1 MNTLFPILLSTLI
14 IALIALVGVFVLFV
28 KRKILD
34 RWILLLV
41 SLSAGTLLG
50 GAFFHLL
57 PESIEVLGETALFI
71 TLISFFLFYTIEKV
85 FHWRHCHEIDCHQH
99 SFAYMNLLGDSIH
112 NFIDGLVIAAAFMVS
127 PQIGL
132 TTAVAVALHEIPQEI
147 SDFGVLLHA
156 GFKKEKALLVNFL
169 IALTVALGG
178 VSGFFA
184 FRFFD
189 PNFVNYLLP
198 IAAGGFIYIS
208 ASDLVPEIRK
218 ERKIKKGMLSLLV
231 FFLGLLL
238 SFLFKF
244 IGE

>member
-1 MNTLFPILLSTLI
+1 MNTFFSILLSTTL
-14 IALIALVGVFVLFV
+14 IALISLVGVVVLFI
-28 KRKILD
+28 KRKVLD
-34 RWILLLV
+34 HWILLLV

-57 PESIEVLGETALFI
+57 PESIEVLGETALLL
-71 TLISFFLFYTIEKV
+71 TLSSFFLFYTIEKV
-85 FHWRHCHEIDCHQH
+85 FHWRHCHKLDCRQH
-99 SFAYMNLLGDSIH
+99 SFAYMNLIGDSIH

-132 TTAVAVALHEIPQEI
+132 ATTIAVAIHEIPQEI

-156 GFKKEKALLVNFL
+156 GFKKEKALILNFL
-169 IALTVALGG
+169 VALTVTLGG
-178 VSGFFA
+178 LTGFFA

-189 PNFVNYLLP
+189 SSLVNYLLP

-208 ASDLVPEIRK
+208 ASDLIPEIRN
-218 ERKIKKGMLSLLV
+218 ETEIKKSSLSLLV
-231 FFLGLLL
+231 LFLGLLI

-244 IGE
+244 VGE

>member
-1 MNTLFPILLSTLI
+1 MNTFFSILLSTLL
-14 IALIALVGVFVLFV
+14 IALIAFVGVFVLFI

-57 PESIEVLGETALFI
+57 PESIEVMGETALFI
-71 TLISFFLFYTIEKV
+71 TLMSFFLFYTVEKV
-85 FHWRHCHEIDCHQH
+85 FHWRHCHKIDCQQH

-112 NFIDGLVIAAAFMVS
+112 NFIDGLVIAAAFMTS
-127 PQIGL
+127 PQIGIATVL
-132 TTAVAVALHEIPQEI
+132 AVALHEIPQEI

-156 GFKKEKALLVNFL
+156 GFKKEKALFVNFL
-169 IALTVALGG
+169 VALTVTLGG
-178 VSGFFA
+178 LTGFFV

-189 PNFVNYLLP
+189 SSLVNYLLP
-198 IAAGGFIYIS
+198 VAAGGFIYIS

-218 ERKIKKGMLSLLV
+218 EKKIKKSSLSLLV
-231 FFLGLLL
+231 FFLGLLM

-244 IGE
+244 IE